1 MTSQSNPAPNAATR
15 GEAFFQLGT
24 AAAELAISFEE
35 DDKRREEFTKQ
46 YVAEAVKKY
55 PNQNFV
61 ISHNGGDVEGEHVHD
76 HVELSVNNGTI
87 GYEVFASPKGKP
99 FKFVRKGDGGFIN
112 WAYAGDFTRED
123 DSTITAIV
131 K

>member
-1 MTSQSNPAPNAATR
+1 MNSQPPPAPNAPTMGA
-15 GEAFFQLGT
+15 AFAELGA
-24 AAAELAISFEE
+24 AAAELAISFEK
-35 DDKRREEFTKQ
+35 DDAMREEFTKQ
-46 YVAEAVKKY
+46 YVAKATEKY
-55 PNQNFV
+55 QNQNFV

-76 HVELSVNNGTI
+76 HVELRVNNGTI

-112 WAYAGDFTRED
+112 WAYAGEFKRED

>member
-1 MTSQSNPAPNAATR
+1 MTSQSTPSPNAPTR
-15 GEAFFQLGT
+15 AADFAQLGNT
-24 AAAELAISFEE
+24 AAELAMSFEE
-35 DDKRREEFTKQ
+35 DDKMREEFTKQ